1 MVIKEPLRKARIALL
16 IHLSK
21 QHQTLFTT
29 TKTNKKESIK
39 IHNTTMPL
47 SSKKNQ
53 ALAAEQQ
60 NFVAS
65 GGAGPGP
72 TYGSGP
78 GHANAANANAANANL
93 PGPAPFTAGPHRHDI
108 LNKLDPTV
116 DSGTGG
122 MQVLTGAQH
131 NAGMA
136 GGVSGQ
142 APVHG
147 RGVMGSNNPYG
158 GNAVDPTLPHAGNY
172 YTRGTHVVPG
182 NNTVPRNA
190 PEGTYGPHTSR
201 LANAADPRVDSD
213 ADHRRRV
220 GLGTGAGSGAAARGG
235 AGVGAGGGMATG
247 GNAKPIF
254 PPGVGGPAPT
264 TAGPHRHDILNKLDP
279 SVDSRSTTTVDATGR
294 KIIP

>member
-1 MVIKEPLRKARIALL
+1 
-16 IHLSK
+16 
-21 QHQTLFTT
+21 
-29 TKTNKKESIK
+29 
-39 IHNTTMPL
+39 MPL

-60 NFVAS
+60 HLAAS
-65 GGAGPGP
+65 GAAGPGP
-72 TYGSGP
+72 THGSGP
-78 GHANAANANAANANL
+78 GHANAANANL
-93 PGPAPFTAGPHRHDI
+93 PGPAPFTAGPHRHDV

-122 MQVLTGAQH
+122 MQVLTGAHH
-131 NAGMA
+131 NTGMA
-136 GGVSGQ
+136 GGVPAQG
-142 APVHG
+142 A
-147 RGVMGSNNPYG
+147 MGSNNPYG
-158 GNAVDPTLPHAGNY
+158 GNAVDPTLPNAGNY
-172 YTRGTHVVPG
+172 YTMGTNVVPG
-182 NNTVPRNA
+182 NNNVPRNA

-235 AGVGAGGGMATG
+235 AGVGAGGGMAAG

-279 SVDSRSTTTVDATGR
+279 SVDSRSATTVDATGR

>member
-1 MVIKEPLRKARIALL
+1 
-16 IHLSK
+16 
-21 QHQTLFTT
+21 
-29 TKTNKKESIK
+29 
-39 IHNTTMPL
+39 MPL

-60 NFVAS
+60 NLAAS
-65 GGAGPGP
+65 GAVGP

-78 GHANAANANAANANL
+78 GHANAANAANANL
-93 PGPAPFTAGPHRHDI
+93 PGPAPFTSGPHRHDI

-136 GGVSGQ
+136 GVPGQ

-147 RGVMGSNNPYG
+147 RGVMGSNNPYQG
-158 GNAVDPTLPHAGNY
+158 GNAVDPTLPNAGNY
-172 YTRGTHVVPG
+172 YTMGTNV
-182 NNTVPRNA
+182 VPRNA

-201 LANAADPRVDSD
+201 LANAADPRIDSD

-220 GLGTGAGSGAAARGG
+220 GLGKGAGAGAAARGG
-235 AGVGAGGGMATG
+235 AGVGAGGGMGAG
-247 GNAKPIF
+247 GIAKPVF

-279 SVDSRSTTTVDATGR
+279 SVDSRSATTVDATGR

>member
-1 MVIKEPLRKARIALL
+1 
-16 IHLSK
+16 
-21 QHQTLFTT
+21 
-29 TKTNKKESIK
+29 
-39 IHNTTMPL
+39 MPL

-53 ALAAEQQ
+53 ALAAEHQHLA
-60 NFVAS
+60 AS
-65 GGAGPGP
+65 GAAGPGP

-78 GHANAANANAANANL
+78 GHANAANTANANL

-122 MQVLTGAQH
+122 MQVMTGAQH
-131 NAGMA
+131 NAGMGMA
-136 GGVSGQ
+136 GGAQGQ

-158 GNAVDPTLPHAGNY
+158 GNAVDPTLPNAGNY
-172 YTRGTHVVPG
+172 YTMGTNVVPG
-182 NNTVPRNA
+182 GNSVPRNA

-235 AGVGAGGGMATG
+235 AGVGAGGGMGAG
-247 GNAKPIF
+247 GNARPIF

-279 SVDSRSTTTVDATGR
+279 SVDSRSATTVDATGR